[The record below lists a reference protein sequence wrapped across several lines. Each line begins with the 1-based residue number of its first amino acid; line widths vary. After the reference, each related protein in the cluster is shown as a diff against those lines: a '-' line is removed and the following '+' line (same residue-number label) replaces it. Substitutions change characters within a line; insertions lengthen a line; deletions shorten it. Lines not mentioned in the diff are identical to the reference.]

1 MQRGPWEVSLC
12 LVWFFGMHVLW
23 WVFSIA
29 GSIQLF
35 AVDTA
40 HGASLN
46 PTPLSVLQ
54 RRYATGEISTA
65 EFEERKAVLERD
77 KRSVSH
83 SASGGPVA
91 PLAGP
96 PV

>member
-1 MQRGPWEVSLC
+1 MPRL
-12 LVWFFGMHVLW
+12 VLW
-23 WVFSIA
+23 NARPLVGVLDRGLDPTICGRHSTWRE
-29 GSIQLF
+29 L
-35 AVDTA
+35 D
-40 HGASLN
+40 

-54 RRYATGEISTA
+54 RRYATGEISAA
-65 EFEERKAVLERD
+65 EYEQRKAVLERD